1 MSKSKNTYFANCEVE
16 YPESSSRLLAILFI
30 LKPVALLPHYIV
42 LYFLNII
49 ALLMALVGY
58 ILVIITG
65 KYPRGLFALQVGV
78 IRWNLRV
85 NCWLI
90 GLTDKYPPFSFKA

>member
-30 LKPVALLPHYIV
+30 LKPVALLPLYIV

-49 ALLMALVGY
+49 AL
-58 ILVIITG
+58 
-65 KYPRGLFALQVGV
+65 
-78 IRWNLRV
+78 
-85 NCWLI
+85 
-90 GLTDKYPPFSFKA
+90 

>member
-1 MSKSKNTYFANCEVE
+1 
-16 YPESSSRLLAILFI
+16 
-30 LKPVALLPHYIV
+30 
-42 LYFLNII
+42 
-49 ALLMALVGY
+49 MALVGY

-90 GLTDKYPPFSFKA
+90 GLTDKYPPFTFNR

>member
-1 MSKSKNTYFANCEVE
+1 MYKPKNTYLANCEVE

-90 GLTDKYPPFSFKA
+90 GLTDKYPPFTFNR